1 MKFTGATALA
11 GLALLAGCG
20 SESATGPKA
29 PPKNV
34 QTIALENVLQGK
46 LDRYAASDPRA
57 VPLPN
62 DLQDA
67 DMGMVQGLLSS
78 LGGSNPRYADL
89 AQQDL
94 EALGLPGVRPL
105 IRCLEDAQAS
115 VEDTTR
121 LRWFI
126 ARTLGSIEHPMAAL
140 TLLELAKKDPHA
152 QVRSMAIFQL
162 GESPLNPDWV
172 LPHLCLRLK
181 YEKDPECHRLMG
193 QVLAG
198 HKNYSFLRAW
208 FELSRSPDP
217 SKTTPI
223 FEALQGLEQETG
235 QTATDLAKA
244 WGQPGGLTSSPPSE
258 ALLHEVWQ
266 FVSELSGEHF
276 QLRGVDDARFALSDL
291 GPWLA
296 TELAPA
302 LADSDVYVRLHVGQV
317 LERLG
322 PRAVTAVP
330 ALIASLEDP
339 DLGPQAA
346 ASLAAIGD
354 RRALDPLLRA
364 ASDKSPLDL
373 RSAAVRALGK
383 TTWPEGADAL
393 RSALADS
400 QDPGQENLEAL
411 AHAALLQ
418 VDPSPETFDAL
429 LRLLTEPLAAN
440 GTAELAF
447 SDALLRQTR
456 AADPSDQALA
466 DWKNWKEMGAAFGSR
481 PSAKGLG
488 LRRESRS
495 TWLRENRERLL
506 TSLGAL

>member
-1 MKFTGATALA
+1 M
-11 GLALLAGCG
+11 
-20 SESATGPKA
+20 
-29 PPKNV
+29 
-34 QTIALENVLQGK
+34 QTIALKGVLQSK
-46 LDRYAASDPRA
+46 LDRYRASDPRA
-57 VPLPN
+57 VPLPA

-94 EALGLPGVRPL
+94 KALGLPGLRPL
-105 IRCLEDAQAS
+105 IRCLKNARTS
-115 VEDTTR
+115 LGDTTR
-121 LRWFI
+121 QRWFI

-140 TLLELAKKDPHA
+140 TLLELAKKDPNA

-162 GESPLNPDWV
+162 GETPLNPDWV

-181 YEKDPECHRLMG
+181 YEKDSECHRLMG

-198 HKNYSFLRAW
+198 HQNYSFLRAW

-217 SKTTPI
+217 SESAPI
-223 FEALQGLEQETG
+223 FEALQALEEETG
-235 QTATDLAKA
+235 QTAADLAKA
-244 WGQPGGLTSSPPSE
+244 WGQPGSQTPPPSD

-302 LADSDVYVRLHVGQV
+302 LADTDVYVRLHVGQV

-322 PRAVTAVP
+322 PRAVSAVP
-330 ALIASLEDP
+330 ALIAALKDP
-339 DLGPQAA
+339 DLGPQAST
-346 ASLAAIGD
+346 SLAAID
-354 RRALDPLLRA
+354 DLRALEPLLLA

-373 RSAAVRALGK
+373 RSSAVRALGK
-383 TTWPEGADAL
+383 TTWPESADTL
-393 RSALADS
+393 RTVLSDS
-400 QDPGQENLEAL
+400 QDPGQEGLEPL

-418 VDPSPETFDAL
+418 VDPSAETFDAL

-456 AADPSDQALA
+456 GEDPGDQALA
-466 DWKNWKEMGAAFGSR
+466 DWNCWKEMGAAFGSR

-495 TWLRENRERLL
+495 TWLQENRERLL
-506 TSLGAL
+506 SSLGAL